1 MKRYWLALLLV
12 FSAQAWAV
20 ERVVSLAP
28 SLSEIVVELGAAD
41 VLVGVLDGGDRPA
54 ALVNLPSVGRYGQ
67 LDMERLLSLKPDL
80 ILLWPGSVGPAQRE
94 QLRRLNIP
102 VYVAEPHN
110 LEQLTTQ
117 VQAIAEQLDRADAGL
132 ALADQLRQRLAELRQ
147 RYRRAEPLRVF
158 YQVWNQP
165 LYTVGG
171 EQIISDALSVCG
183 ARNVFDD
190 LKLPAP
196 QVSIES
202 VLQRDPQLILVGDQA
217 QREAWKVW
225 PTMFERVRLVPD
237 KGLERPSGQM
247 LEAVARLCQVIAPN
261 LGHRYRRQASSHRGL
276 HSKCGR
282 GIAPDGGLR
291 ADQDFVSIP
300 VQMWEGACPRWRPP
314 SRPGC
319 WIRPST
325 YPFLRSRLL

>member
-1 MKRYWLALLLV
+1 MKRYWLALLLG
-12 FSAQAWAV
+12 FSVQVLAA

-41 VLVGVLDGGDRPA
+41 LLVGVLDGGERPS
-54 ALVNLPSVGRYGQ
+54 ALAQVPSVGRYGQ

-80 ILLWPGSVGPAQRE
+80 ILLWPGSIGPAQRE
-94 QLRRLNIP
+94 QLQRLNIP
-102 VYVAEPHN
+102 VYVAEPHD
-110 LEQLTTQ
+110 LEQLTRQ
-117 VQAIAEQLDRADAGL
+117 VQAIAEQLGRADAGL

-171 EQIISDALSVCG
+171 EQIISDALKVCG

-190 LKLPAP
+190 LTLPAP

-225 PTMFERVRLVPD
+225 PSLFERVRLVPD

-247 LEAVARLCQVIAPN
+247 LEAVARLCQVIAPS
-261 LGHRYRRQASSHRGL
+261 L
-276 HSKCGR
+276 
-282 GIAPDGGLR
+282 
-291 ADQDFVSIP
+291 
-300 VQMWEGACPRWRPP
+300 
-314 SRPGC
+314 
-319 WIRPST
+319 
-325 YPFLRSRLL
+325 

>member
-1 MKRYWLALLLV
+1 MKRYWLALLLG
-12 FSAQAWAV
+12 FSVQVLAV

-41 VLVGVLDGGDRPA
+41 LLVGVLDGGERPS
-54 ALVNLPSVGRYGQ
+54 ALAQVPSVGRYGQ
-67 LDMERLLSLKPDL
+67 LDMERLLSLNPDL

-94 QLRRLNIP
+94 QLQRLNIP
-102 VYVAEPHN
+102 VYVAEPHD
-110 LEQLTTQ
+110 LEQLTRQ
-117 VQAIAEQLDRADAGL
+117 VQAIAEQLGRADAGL

-171 EQIISDALSVCG
+171 EQIISDALKVCG

-190 LKLPAP
+190 LTLPAP

-225 PTMFERVRLVPD
+225 PSLFERVRLVPD

-247 LEAVARLCQVIAPN
+247 LEAVARLCQVIAPS
-261 LGHRYRRQASSHRGL
+261 L
-276 HSKCGR
+276 
-282 GIAPDGGLR
+282 
-291 ADQDFVSIP
+291 
-300 VQMWEGACPRWRPP
+300 
-314 SRPGC
+314 
-319 WIRPST
+319 
-325 YPFLRSRLL
+325 

>member
-1 MKRYWLALLLV
+1 MRRYGLALLLLV
-12 FSAQAWAV
+12 LSAPVLAA
-20 ERVVSLAP
+20 ERVISLAP

-41 VLVGVLDGGDRPA
+41 LLVGVLDGGDRPA
-54 ALVNLPSVGRYGQ
+54 ALASVPSVGHYGQ

-94 QLRRLNIP
+94 QLQRLNIP
-102 VYVAEPHN
+102 VYVAEPHS

-117 VQAIAEQLDRADAGL
+117 VQAIAAQLGRPEAGRQL
-132 ALADQLRQRLAELRQ
+132 AAQLRQRLAELRQ
-147 RYRRAEPLRVF
+147 RYQRAEPLRVF

-171 EQIISDALSVCG
+171 GQIISDALSVCG

-202 VLQRDPQLILVGDQA
+202 VLQRDPQMILVGDQA
-217 QREAWKVW
+217 QEEAWKVW
-225 PTMFERVRLVPD
+225 PAMAERVRLVPD

-247 LEAVARLCQVIAPN
+247 LEAVGRLCQVIAP
-261 LGHRYRRQASSHRGL
+261 GL
-276 HSKCGR
+276 
-282 GIAPDGGLR
+282 
-291 ADQDFVSIP
+291 
-300 VQMWEGACPRWRPP
+300 
-314 SRPGC
+314 
-319 WIRPST
+319 
-325 YPFLRSRLL
+325 

>member
-1 MKRYWLALLLV
+1 MKRYWLALLLG
-12 FSAQAWAV
+12 FSVQVLAA

-41 VLVGVLDGGDRPA
+41 LLVGVLDGGERPS
-54 ALVNLPSVGRYGQ
+54 ALAQVPSVGRYGQ
-67 LDMERLLSLKPDL
+67 LDMERLLSLNPDL

-94 QLRRLNIP
+94 QLQRLNIP
-102 VYVAEPHN
+102 VYVAEPHD
-110 LEQLTTQ
+110 LEQLTRQ
-117 VQAIAEQLDRADAGL
+117 VQAIAEQLGRADAGL
-132 ALADQLRQRLAELRQ
+132 ALADQLHQRLAELRQ

-171 EQIISDALSVCG
+171 EQIISDALKVCG

-225 PTMFERVRLVPD
+225 PSLFERVRLVPD

-247 LEAVARLCQVIAPN
+247 LEAVARLCQVIAPS
-261 LGHRYRRQASSHRGL
+261 L
-276 HSKCGR
+276 
-282 GIAPDGGLR
+282 
-291 ADQDFVSIP
+291 
-300 VQMWEGACPRWRPP
+300 
-314 SRPGC
+314 
-319 WIRPST
+319 
-325 YPFLRSRLL
+325 

>member
-1 MKRYWLALLLV
+1 MKRYWLALLLG
-12 FSAQAWAV
+12 FSVQVLAA

-41 VLVGVLDGGDRPA
+41 LLVGVLDGGERPS
-54 ALVNLPSVGRYGQ
+54 ALAQVPSVGRYGQ
-67 LDMERLLSLKPDL
+67 LDMERLLSLNPDL
-80 ILLWPGSVGPAQRE
+80 ILLWPGSVGRAQRE
-94 QLRRLNIP
+94 QLQRLNIP
-102 VYVAEPHN
+102 VYVAEPHD
-110 LEQLTTQ
+110 LEQLTRQ
-117 VQAIAEQLDRADAGL
+117 VQAIAEQLGRADAGL

-171 EQIISDALSVCG
+171 EQIISDALKVCG

-225 PTMFERVRLVPD
+225 PSLFERVRLVPD

-247 LEAVARLCQVIAPN
+247 LEAVARLCQVIAPS
-261 LGHRYRRQASSHRGL
+261 L
-276 HSKCGR
+276 
-282 GIAPDGGLR
+282 
-291 ADQDFVSIP
+291 
-300 VQMWEGACPRWRPP
+300 
-314 SRPGC
+314 
-319 WIRPST
+319 
-325 YPFLRSRLL
+325 

>member
-1 MKRYWLALLLV
+1 MKRYWLALLLG
-12 FSAQAWAV
+12 FSVQVLAA

-41 VLVGVLDGGDRPA
+41 LLVGVLDGGERPS
-54 ALVNLPSVGRYGQ
+54 ALAQVPSVGRYGQ
-67 LDMERLLSLKPDL
+67 LDMERLLSLNPDL

-94 QLRRLNIP
+94 QLQRLNIP

-110 LEQLTTQ
+110 LEQLTRQ
-117 VQAIAEQLDRADAGL
+117 VQAIAEQLGRADAGL
-132 ALADQLRQRLAELRQ
+132 ALADQLRQRLVELRQ

-171 EQIISDALSVCG
+171 EQIISDALKVCG

-225 PTMFERVRLVPD
+225 PSLFERVRLVPD

-247 LEAVARLCQVIAPN
+247 LEAVARLCQVIAPS
-261 LGHRYRRQASSHRGL
+261 L
-276 HSKCGR
+276 
-282 GIAPDGGLR
+282 
-291 ADQDFVSIP
+291 
-300 VQMWEGACPRWRPP
+300 
-314 SRPGC
+314 
-319 WIRPST
+319 
-325 YPFLRSRLL
+325 

>member
-1 MKRYWLALLLV
+1 MKRYWLAVLLV
-12 FSAQAWAV
+12 FSVQAVAV

-41 VLVGVLDGGDRPA
+41 LLVGVLDGGERPA
-54 ALVNLPSVGRYGQ
+54 ALAKVPSVGQYGQ

-94 QLRRLNIP
+94 QLQRLNIP
-102 VYVAEPHN
+102 VYVAEPHS

-117 VQAIAEQLDRADAGL
+117 VQAIAQQLGRAEAGRQL
-132 ALADQLRQRLAELRQ
+132 SGQLRQRLAELRQ
-147 RYRRAEPLRVF
+147 RYQRAEPLRVF

-171 EQIISDALSVCG
+171 GQIISDALSVCG

-202 VLQRDPQLILVGDQA
+202 VLQRNPDLILVGDQA
-217 QREAWKVW
+217 QKEAWKVW
-225 PTMFERVRLVPD
+225 PAMVTRVRLVPD

-247 LEAVARLCQVIAPN
+247 LEAVARLCQVIA
-261 LGHRYRRQASSHRGL
+261 
-276 HSKCGR
+276 
-282 GIAPDGGLR
+282 
-291 ADQDFVSIP
+291 
-300 VQMWEGACPRWRPP
+300 
-314 SRPGC
+314 
-319 WIRPST
+319 
-325 YPFLRSRLL
+325 SRL

>member
-1 MKRYWLALLLV
+1 MRRHWLALLLV
-12 FSAQAWAV
+12 FSTQVWAV

-28 SLSEIVVELGAAD
+28 SLSEIVVELGAAGL
-41 VLVGVLDGGDRPA
+41 VVGVLDGGDRPA
-54 ALVNLPSVGRYGQ
+54 ALVNVPSVGRYGQ

-94 QLRRLNIP
+94 QLQRLNVP

-110 LEQLTTQ
+110 LEQLTRQ
-117 VQAIAEQLDRADAGL
+117 VQAIAEQLGRADAGL
-132 ALADQLRQRLAELRQ
+132 GLADQLRRRLAELRQ
-147 RYRRAEPLRVF
+147 RYQRAEPLRVF

-171 EQIISDALSVCG
+171 EQIISDALKVCG

-217 QREAWKVW
+217 QLEAWKVW
-225 PTMFERVRLVPD
+225 PTLFERVRLVPD

-261 LGHRYRRQASSHRGL
+261 L
-276 HSKCGR
+276 
-282 GIAPDGGLR
+282 
-291 ADQDFVSIP
+291 
-300 VQMWEGACPRWRPP
+300 
-314 SRPGC
+314 
-319 WIRPST
+319 
-325 YPFLRSRLL
+325 

>member
-1 MKRYWLALLLV
+1 MRVRWLALLLLA
-12 FSAQAWAV
+12 FGASALAV

-41 VLVGVLDGGDRPA
+41 LLVGVLDGGDRPV
-54 ALVNLPSVGRYGQ
+54 ALANVPSVGRYGQ

-94 QLRRLNIP
+94 QLQRLNIP
-102 VYVAEPHN
+102 VYVAEPHS

-117 VQAIAEQLDRADAGL
+117 VQAIAEQLGRADAGRQL
-132 ALADQLRQRLAELRQ
+132 AAHLRQRLAQLRQ
-147 RYRRAEPLRVF
+147 RYQRAEPLRVF

-171 EQIISDALSVCG
+171 GQIISDALSVCG

-196 QVSIES
+196 QVSIEA
-202 VLQRDPQLILVGDQA
+202 VLQRNPEMILVGDQA
-217 QREAWKVW
+217 QKEAWKVW
-225 PTMFERVRLVPD
+225 PTMAARVRLVPD

-247 LEAVARLCQVIAPN
+247 LEALARLCQVIAP
-261 LGHRYRRQASSHRGL
+261 
-276 HSKCGR
+276 
-282 GIAPDGGLR
+282 
-291 ADQDFVSIP
+291 
-300 VQMWEGACPRWRPP
+300 
-314 SRPGC
+314 SR
-319 WIRPST
+319 
-325 YPFLRSRLL
+325 